1 MRVKMFGSYT
11 RDKLERVINAFLEEH
26 DVEVVDIKYRC
37 DDKWYTVMIIYKVQK
52 GE

>member
-1 MRVKMFGSYT
+1 MFESFT
-11 RDKLERVINAFLEEH
+11 MDKLEKYINSFLEEN

>member
-11 RDKLERVINAFLEEH
+11 RDKLEKVINAFLEEH
-26 DVEVVDIKYRC
+26 DVEVVDIRYRC
-37 DDKWYTVMIIYKVQK
+37 DDKWYTAMVIYKVQK